1 MTKAL
6 AAISAMMLLS
16 APGQAQQ
23 YPNGLSADSVDPQT
37 DKEFITIMRGKMDN
51 IRKTEHRPTVAL
63 VLSGGGARGSAHVGV
78 IKLLEEMEIP
88 VDMICGTSMGGL
100 VGGLYSMGY
109 SAGKLDSLLRFQNW
123 DVMLSDKVDQSY
135 ISFADK
141 EYKSKY
147 LLSIPFH
154 YEKQPVKKEDSV
166 HFRNRRRDL
175 SLDAEAGDF
184 STQAGVS
191 NLASSLPS
199 GYVYGFNV
207 NNLISSLT
215 VGYQDDMSF
224 TELPIPY
231 FSVAADVVSCKAK
244 NWGSGSVKS
253 AIRSTMS
260 IPGLFDPVWTDGM
273 VLVDGGTRNNFPVD
287 LARAMGADYVIGVEL
302 STEAQDY
309 DAVNNIGNILIQ
321 FIKMLGQDAYNKN
334 RPDVD
339 IFIHPDLEGYNM
351 LSFSDEAIGTMI
363 DRGYEAACNEIEHL
377 EAIKAKM
384 NGAKPRINHH
394 AATDI
399 SQTPVSISSVEFNG
413 VSDKESKMLMKKIGE
428 DIGRV
433 VDKDGIDAA
442 MQKIQATK
450 AFETVTYSLY
460 GTEEPYR
467 LVFNCEKGPV
477 HQFGVG
483 FRMDT
488 KEWVSALLNVGLNS
502 NRLKGSKLDFEAC
515 INKNFYST
523 LHYSLDRIQDL
534 VYRDIMMESIQFCG
548 IIQSKHPGYKWP
560 KLQEIHNKLFGCQY
574 AGGHNSE
581 SDTEATEKCFW
592 GLVNRGIINK

>member
-1 MTKAL
+1 M
-6 AAISAMMLLS
+6 
-16 APGQAQQ
+16 
-23 YPNGLSADSVDPQT
+23 
-37 DKEFITIMRGKMDN
+37 
-51 IRKTEHRPTVAL
+51 
-63 VLSGGGARGSAHVGV
+63 
-78 IKLLEEMEIP
+78 
-88 VDMICGTSMGGL
+88 
-100 VGGLYSMGY
+100 
-109 SAGKLDSLLRFQNW
+109 
-123 DVMLSDKVDQSY
+123 
-135 ISFADK
+135 
-141 EYKSKY
+141 
-147 LLSIPFH
+147 
-154 YEKQPVKKEDSV
+154 
-166 HFRNRRRDL
+166 
-175 SLDAEAGDF
+175 
-184 STQAGVS
+184 
-191 NLASSLPS
+191 
-199 GYVYGFNV
+199 
-207 NNLISSLT
+207 
-215 VGYQDDMSF
+215 
-224 TELPIPY
+224 
-231 FSVAADVVSCKAK
+231 
-244 NWGSGSVKS
+244 
-253 AIRSTMS
+253 
-260 IPGLFDPVWTDGM
+260 
-273 VLVDGGTRNNFPVD
+273 
-287 LARAMGADYVIGVEL
+287 EL

-377 EAIKAKM
+377 EAIKAKL